1 MSQDVF
7 ALVEHRDGQVD
18 EAAFELIGKAR
29 ELAASTG
36 GAAVAV
42 ILGQDVSGEIAQLGG
57 ADRILHVQGDSV
69 AHFTPTGYVA
79 ALAAIIA
86 EQAPRAL
93 LMSNSAVG
101 MDVAGGLT
109 GRLDLPLAAY
119 ATDVRMDGDAV
130 VATSQVYGGKLNADV
145 VLEGGTALVT
155 AIAGAFPADAGRGDG
170 SPAVET
176 VEAPADDGRVRFRTF
191 VEPEAADVDITRE
204 DILVAVGRG
213 IGDEDEIEI
222 VEELAA
228 ALGGA
233 VACSRPVVDAGW
245 LPKAR
250 QVGKSGHKV
259 KPRLYVAVGISGAPE
274 HLEGMRDAEV
284 IVAINSDPKAPIFGV
299 AHYGITE
306 DLFDV
311 VPELT
316 EQIESA

>member
-7 ALVEHRDGQVD
+7 ALVEHRDGKA
-18 EAAFELIGKAR
+18 EEGAFELIGKAR
-29 ELAASTG
+29 ELAAATG
-36 GAAVAV
+36 GRAVAV
-42 ILGQDVSGEIAQLGG
+42 VLGGDVPDLIAELGG
-57 ADRILHVQGDSV
+57 ADAILHVTGDSV
-69 AHFTPTGYVA
+69 ADFTPPGWVG
-79 ALAAIIA
+79 ALASVVSDRT
-86 EQAPRAL
+86 PKVVL
-93 LMSNSAVG
+93 LSNTAVG
-101 MDVAGGLT
+101 MDVAGGLAA
-109 GRLDLPLAAY
+109 RLDLPLAGY
-119 ATDVRMDGDAV
+119 ATDVGVEGGSV
-130 VATSQVYGGKLNADV
+130 VVTSQAYGGKLNAEA
-145 VLEGGTALVT
+145 VLDADTAVVT
-155 AIAGAFPADAGRGDG
+155 AVAGAFPADAGRGSG
-170 SPAVET
+170 SPPVET
-176 VEAPADDGRVRFRTF
+176 VDAPAADGRVRFRKL
-191 VEPEAADVDITRE
+191 VHPEAADVDITRE
-204 DILVAVGRG
+204 EILVAVGRG
-213 IGDEDEIEI
+213 IGDQDEIEI
-222 VEELAA
+222 IEELAS

-259 KPRLYVAVGISGAPE
+259 KPKLYVAVGISGAPE